1 MRCALVLLAIAA
13 ACVVADPVRPKNIIV
28 SSTATF
34 NISNV
39 HEPSR
44 QSFYTYYFD
53 TKNQV
58 MRLDYAFNNTV
69 TISIT
74 NYISKTDYLMFSS
87 GAQFLCKKST
97 PGPIN
102 PFTMDMFANAK
113 YAGLKAM
120 NGKIVNQWDNVI
132 VGDPADPQTAY
143 MDAFTGRVVQFGD
156 HDVKIEINI
165 LSLGAPD
172 AAYFKVPEEILDQCS
187 TDLDAFNIPRPF

>member
-1 MRCALVLLAIAA
+1 MRCALVLLALTV
-13 ACVVADPVRPKNIIV
+13 ACVVADPARPKNIIV

-58 MRLDYAFNNTV
+58 LRLDYTFNNTV
-69 TISIT
+69 TISIS
-74 NYISKTDYLMFSS
+74 NYISKTNYIMFSS
-87 GAQFLCKKST
+87 GDKFLCKKST
-97 PGPIN
+97 PGSPN

-132 VGDPADPQTAY
+132 VGDPSAPQTAY

-156 HDVKIEINI
+156 HDVKVDINI

-172 AAYFKVPEEILDQCS
+172 AAYFIVPEEILSQCS
-187 TDLDAFNIPRPF
+187 TDLEAFSIPRPL